1 MPLPK
6 QLMNAE
12 RDPLV
17 PLMALATKSGLGR
30 FLDSPILIKERDI
43 YECVLPHDDIMEP
56 DIFLFAIICDNFQLI
71 NNVAEKYIFKKR
83 KLFCTGS
90 GK

>member
-6 QLMNAE
+6 QLINAE

-17 PLMALATKSGLGR
+17 ALMALATNSGLGR
-30 FLDSPILIKERDI
+30 FLDSSQLIKERDI

-56 DIFLFAIICDNFQLI
+56 GTCTCLYGNICYNLQFI
-71 NNVAEKYIFKKR
+71 NNAV
-83 KLFCTGS
+83 
-90 GK
+90 